1 MTFKGIKKM
10 TPYMKGVK
18 KGYYSHKGL
27 KKGYHYVKNI
37 AGALRTQQ
45 PGSHQYFN
53 HKKKSRRLGE

>member
-1 MTFKGIKKM
+1 M
-10 TPYMKGVK
+10 TPFMKGVK

-45 PGSHQYFN
+45 PGSHRYFN
-53 HKKKSRRLGE
+53 HKKRSRRLGE